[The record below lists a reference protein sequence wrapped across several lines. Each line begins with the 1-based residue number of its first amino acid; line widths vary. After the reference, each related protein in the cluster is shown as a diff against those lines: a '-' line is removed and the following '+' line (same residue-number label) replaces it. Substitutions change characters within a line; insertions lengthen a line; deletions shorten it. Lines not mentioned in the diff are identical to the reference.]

1 MGFFSTLGSKISASA
16 HSLGQKARG
25 TVKKVGKVA
34 DTMVGAEPIAAGL
47 LGVAAT
53 AKAVQ
58 GVSSGVSAGAKAFEG
73 AVSVAD
79 HGGHA
84 IDKIRKGDVMGAAR
98 EGIAAGK
105 AAEGAMKQGKSSK
118 KQIQRTK

>member
-1 MGFFSTLGSKISASA
+1 
-16 HSLGQKARG
+16 
-25 TVKKVGKVA
+25 
-34 DTMVGAEPIAAGL
+34 MVGAEPIAAGL
-47 LGVAAT
+47 LGVAGA